1 MSNFLTKILGDKNEW
16 KSMEARADALPRD
29 YRIVYAEI
37 MQHRLRG
44 TRSHVDKWRESL
56 NRDVLRQLG
65 HARPQD

>member
-37 MQHRLRG
+37 MPYMWKFTSGDGPVRTSTSG
-44 TRSHVDKWRESL
+44 VSRST
-56 NRDVLRQLG
+56 
-65 HARPQD
+65 ATC

>member
-37 MQHRLRG
+37 MQYMWKFTSGDGPPVR
-44 TRSHVDKWRESL
+44 TSTSSVSH
-56 NRDVLRQLG
+56 
-65 HARPQD
+65 ATATC

>member
-37 MQHRLRG
+37 MQYMWKFTSGDGPVR
-44 TRSHVDKWRESL
+44 TSKV
-56 NRDVLRQLG
+56 
-65 HARPQD
+65 A